1 MSDYLWQMKQ
11 NEDQREDI
19 LEYRR
24 ISYRML
30 DPNEVRRREYRRMK
44 EVNR

>member
-24 ISYRML
+24 IGFRML
-30 DPNEVRRREYRRMK
+30 EPLEVRRREYRRMK
-44 EVNR
+44 EV